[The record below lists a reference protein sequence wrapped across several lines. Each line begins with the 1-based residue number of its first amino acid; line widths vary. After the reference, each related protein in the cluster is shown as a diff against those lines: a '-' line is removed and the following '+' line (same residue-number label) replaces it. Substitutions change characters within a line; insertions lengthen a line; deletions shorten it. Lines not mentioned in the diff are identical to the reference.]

1 MEFSDTFLYAILL
14 LHINLDIG
22 VQTGTFKLDERAVIW
37 ELRHTEQDSYQVIVF
52 TSNLVVHLR

>member
-22 VQTGTFKLDERAVIW
+22 VQTGTFKLDKRAVIW
-37 ELRHTEQDSYQVIVF
+37 ELRHTDQDSYQVIVF